1 MCLGLNARGQL
12 AGACLLLSLC
22 GPWASNSGH
31 QVWWQ
36 SPLPSSHLAC
46 PSIPLEINIIPLY
59 SVSLYTYSKVGW
71 AEKKLKYF
79 YTYTIFFLLLCTIKP
94 FNKSYMSWRN
104 GSTVKEKLL
113 LLQRIQVG
121 FPAPARWLTTVCH
134 IVPGDSM
141 PSFALEEHQ
150 GCKWC
155 TDIHTG
161 RTIMHIQ

>member
-1 MCLGLNARGQL
+1 MEAWGQL
-12 AGACLLLSLC
+12 AGSCSLLSLC
-22 GPWASNSGH
+22 GPWVSNSGH

-59 SVSLYTYSKVGW
+59 SVSLYAYSKVGW
-71 AEKKLKYF
+71 AEETWNIF
-79 YTYTIFFLLLCTIKP
+79 IIIQFFLLLCIIKP

-104 GSTVKEKLL
+104 GSMVKENLL

-121 FPAPARWLTTVCH
+121 YPAPAQWLTTVCH

-161 RTIMHIQ
+161 RTVMHIQ